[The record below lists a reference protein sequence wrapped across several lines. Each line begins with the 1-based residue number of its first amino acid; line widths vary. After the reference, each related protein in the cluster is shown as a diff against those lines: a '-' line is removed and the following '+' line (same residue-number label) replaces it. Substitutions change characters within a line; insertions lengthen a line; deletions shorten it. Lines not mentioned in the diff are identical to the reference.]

1 MKQNQTQKKNLNFV
15 IERKQKRLKMMTGEK
30 KKQTFDEDMLMDL
43 GNRRPE
49 EDGVGVVGLG
59 TVTGESETAS
69 LDLLEREE
77 DSSSVLGT

>member
-1 MKQNQTQKKNLNFV
+1 MKIAWPCPAFIVVKHIAHVFF
-15 IERKQKRLKMMTGEK
+15 E
-30 KKQTFDEDMLMDL
+30 EDMLMDL

-49 EDGVGVVGLG
+49 DDGVGVVGLG